1 MKTIKF
7 TAVGLLIMALAAGC
21 VPDQRGPI
29 EKDKAAPGV
38 IKDVAVEEFPG
49 GAKISYSLPS
59 DLDLLYVVAE
69 YSNKN
74 NRKFEFK
81 SSYYTNFLVMNGFSD
96 SSKYEVKMYAVD
108 RSGNRSAPTPVSV
121 TPKTP
126 PVLRSFK
133 SLEVKADF
141 GGILVSF
148 KNPSKADLVLVVN
161 TPDTL
166 GVMVNATTYYTAM
179 EKGSFTIRG
188 YKPEPRKFQIYIRDR
203 WDNTSDILEIELTPI
218 NEIRLDKKKFKELFL
233 PGDSRGTTYG
243 GSMPRIWDESTAPGP
258 GQYYHTGNSPSVEPQ
273 SFTFDLGVVA
283 KLSRFTL
290 QAPSND
296 IFNDVVPKIYE
307 IYGAGVLDISG
318 SFSSWIKLMDV
329 VSVKPS
335 GLPRGQLTNED
346 KEAGKRGDERSFS
359 SDLPKVR
366 YIRIR
371 CIENWTGST
380 NMNISEVTFW
390 GAVD

>member
-1 MKTIKF
+1 MKNLKF
-7 TAVGLLIMALAAGC
+7 TAVGLLIMALAVAC

-38 IKDVAVEEFPG
+38 IKDVSVEEFPG

-74 NRKFEFK
+74 HRKFEFK

-96 SSKYEVKMYAVD
+96 SSQYEVKMYAVD
-108 RSGNRSAPTPVSV
+108 RSGNRSASTLVSV

-126 PVLRSFK
+126 PVLSSFK

-141 GGILVSF
+141 GGIRVSF
-148 KNPSKADLVLVVN
+148 KNPSKADLVIVVN

-203 WDNTSDILEIELTPI
+203 WDNTSDILEIELTPV

-243 GSMPRIWDESTAPGP
+243 GSLPRIWDESTKREAGN
-258 GQYYHTGNSPSVEPQ
+258 YYHTGNSPSLEPQ

-290 QAPSND
+290 QAQAHD

-307 IYGAGVLDISG
+307 IYGANELDISG
-318 SFSSWIKLMDV
+318 SFSTWTKLLEV

-346 KEAGKRGDERSFS
+346 KEAGKRGDERSFPP
-359 SDLPKVR
+359 DIPTVR
-366 YIRIR
+366 YIRLR

-380 NMNISEVTFW
+380 NINITEMTFW
-390 GAVD
+390 GAID